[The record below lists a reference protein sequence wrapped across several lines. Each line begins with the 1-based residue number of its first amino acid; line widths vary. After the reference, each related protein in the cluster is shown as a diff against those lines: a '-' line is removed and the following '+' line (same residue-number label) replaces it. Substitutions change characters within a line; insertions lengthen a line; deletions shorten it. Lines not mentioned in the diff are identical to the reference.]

1 MESLFCSS
9 SLMKPIRIREE
20 SNPLENVSNSLL
32 VSLILYEKALSS
44 LCFFLSLLSRER
56 EKNYSFQTPLLLL
69 LFVVLLLVLLRKNT
83 KHHHQEGE
91 RKRVNFCLVFCF
103 FFSRAALSLCLLF
116 FVCFFSFA
124 SFVRSRLALSSH
136 FFLFVRTHTTIT
148 LDLK

>member
-1 MESLFCSS
+1 
-9 SLMKPIRIREE
+9 MKPIRIREE

-103 FFSRAALSLCLLF
+103 FFSRAASLFVCCFSSAFSLLLLSCALVSLSLHIF
-116 FVCFFSFA
+116 FVRENTHHNNTRPKIM
-124 SFVRSRLALSSH
+124 VRSLY
-136 FFLFVRTHTTIT
+136 T
-148 LDLK
+148 